1 VEVTVHERRR
11 LSFGIKTSQAG
22 IGYDDICRLWQE
34 ADSID
39 VIEHAWLWDHMVPLR
54 GPAGAPALEAWTLLS
69 ALAAQTKRLRL
80 GVIVTNNQL
89 RRPTLL
95 AKMAATVDIISGGRL
110 EFGLGAGAGLTSQL
124 EEATIDIV
132 RREYDGYG
140 VPIIRAADA
149 VGALA
154 EACTLIRRMWSEA
167 EPFDF
172 DGKYYQLSGTVCEPK
187 PVSRPHPPITIGGA
201 GQKLTLRVVAEHADI
216 WNCPART
223 PEEFRQSSA
232 VLDQHCAAVGRDPD
246 EIARSV
252 QLILR
257 DDDLANT
264 RDQVQEFIDA
274 GVNHVVLAP
283 LPPFRPLADLATNI
297 IEPALARIGT

>member
-1 VEVTVHERRR
+1 MGERGR

-22 IGYDDICRLWQE
+22 IGYDDISRLWQE

-54 GPAGAPALEAWTLLS
+54 GPANVPALEAWTLLA
-69 ALAAQTKRLRL
+69 ALAAQTRRLRL

-89 RRPTLL
+89 RRPALL
-95 AKMAATVDIISGGRL
+95 AKMAATVDVISDGRL
-110 EFGLGAGAGLTSQL
+110 EFGIGAGAGLTAQL
-124 EEATIDIV
+124 DDSMLGIV

-140 VPIIRAADA
+140 VPIVGAADA

-154 EACTLIRRMWSEA
+154 EACVLIRRMWTDL

-172 DGKYYQLSGTVCEPK
+172 DGSYYQLRGTVCEPK
-187 PVSRPHPPITIGGA
+187 PVGRPHPPITIGGR
-201 GQKLTLRVVAEHADI
+201 GERLTLRVVAEHADV

-223 PEEFRQSSA
+223 PEEFSRSDA
-232 VLDQHCAAVGRDPD
+232 VLNQHCAAVGRNPD

-257 DDDLANT
+257 DMDLAGA
-264 RDQVQEFIDA
+264 RDHVQGFIDA

-283 LPPFRPLADLATNI
+283 VPPFAPLADLATQV
-297 IEPALARIGT
+297 IEPLLARART

>member
-1 VEVTVHERRR
+1 VGERGR

-22 IGYDDICRLWQE
+22 IGYDDISAVWQE

-54 GPAGAPALEAWTLLS
+54 GPASAPALEAWTLLA
-69 ALAAQTKRLRL
+69 ALATQTRRLRL

-89 RRPTLL
+89 RRPALL
-95 AKMAATVDIISGGRL
+95 AKMAATVDVISGGRL
-110 EFGLGAGAGLTSQL
+110 EFGIGTGAGLTAQL
-124 EEATIDIV
+124 DEALLEIV

-140 VPIIRAADA
+140 MPIIRAADA
-149 VGALA
+149 AGALA
-154 EACTLIRRMWSEA
+154 EACTLIRRMWTDS

-172 DGKYYQLSGTVCEPK
+172 DGRYYQLRGTVCEPK
-187 PVSRPHPPITIGGA
+187 PVSRPHPPITIGGR
-201 GQKLTLRVVAEHADI
+201 GEKLTLRIVAEHADI

-223 PEEFRQSSA
+223 PEEFSHYDG
-232 VLDQHCAAVGRDPD
+232 VLDQHCAAVGRDPGQ
-246 EIARSV
+246 IARSV

-257 DDDLANT
+257 DTDWAT
-264 RDQVQEFIDA
+264 ARDQVQGFINA

-283 LPPFRPLADLATNI
+283 LPPFTSVTDLAKEV
-297 IEPALARIGT
+297 IEPALR